1 MAQALADPKPT
12 AIAEAKTTTEKG
24 EEILVKIDQTALI
37 DYFEKRL
44 KEVETKLSEA
54 KVPDGGRGSL
64 ETRLGKNAS
73 ALIEQFRSIK
83 NNKPLTEQWSVVIP
97 NYTSKEVSAHL
108 RDYVFVSEQTQ
119 GEPGDVVYIPYC
131 KDLDFEILAAV
142 GNAFNAETT
151 GLISNLATTLYEAG
165 AWSDIPYDTIEKI
178 DQNLLDVLNS
188 TFAVAA
194 VRAEDKALV
203 LLLEACT
210 ATNFAGDIGRKT
222 GSAKFYAANI
232 STAIGKLLAAGKAVT
247 PNECVLYITAKP
259 YGALLDEL
267 ASSQVIAFARA
278 DIIQKGLVESFLG
291 VGIVIGG
298 YAASQQRT
306 NAATGTMELTFLMRG
321 KRCLALA
328 PKRDLLIETDRQ
340 IKERKLRVTASHTFG
355 KVLLDAKSAVRIW
368 TSQGTMVTGL

>member
-1 MAQALADPKPT
+1 MAQKLEAPSAV
-12 AIAEAKTTTEKG
+12 AEAKAGKEG
-24 EEILVKIDQTALI
+24 EEILVKIDQTALVE
-37 DYFEKRL
+37 YFEKRL

-73 ALIEQFRSIK
+73 ALIEQLRNISKTAI
-83 NNKPLTEQWSVVIP
+83 TEQWSVVIP

-108 RDYVFVSEQTQ
+108 RDFVFVTEQIQ
-119 GEPGDVVYIPYC
+119 GKPGDVVYVPYV

-142 GNAFNAETT
+142 GNAFAGETT
-151 GLISNLATTLYEAG
+151 GLISNLSTTLYEAG
-165 AWSDIPYDTIEKI
+165 AWSDVGYETIEKI
-178 DQNLLDVLNS
+178 DQNLLDVLNE

-210 ATNFAGDIGRKT
+210 NTNFAGDIGRKT
-222 GSAKFYAANI
+222 GSAKFYAANV
-232 STAIGKLLAAGKAVT
+232 SAAIGKLLAAGKAVT
-247 PNECVLYITAKP
+247 PNDCVLYITGKP

-267 ASSQVIAFARA
+267 AASQVVAFARA
-278 DIIQKGLVESFLG
+278 DIIQKGLVESYLG
-291 VGIVIGG
+291 VNIVVGG

-306 NAATGTMELTFLMRG
+306 NAATGTMELAFLMRG

-340 IKERKLRVTASHTFG
+340 IATRKLRVTASHTFG

>member
-1 MAQALADPKPT
+1 MAQKLEAPSAV
-12 AIAEAKTTTEKG
+12 AEAKAGKEG
-24 EEILVKIDQTALI
+24 EEILVKIDQTALVE
-37 DYFEKRL
+37 YFEKRL

-73 ALIEQFRSIK
+73 ALIEQLRTVSK
-83 NNKPLTEQWSVVIP
+83 TALTEQWSVVIP

-108 RDYVFVSEQTQ
+108 RDFVFIAEQTM
-119 GEPGDVVYIPYC
+119 GKPGDVVYVPYV
-131 KDLDFEILAAV
+131 KDLDFEILASV
-142 GNAFNAETT
+142 GAAFAGETT

-232 STAIGKLLAAGKAVT
+232 STAIGKLLAAGKAVA
-247 PNECVLYITAKP
+247 PNECVLYINAKP

-267 ASSQVIAFARA
+267 SASQVVAFARA
-278 DIIQKGLVESFLG
+278 DIIQKGLVESYLG
-291 VGIVIGG
+291 VNLVVGG
-298 YAASQQRT
+298 YSASQQRT
-306 NAATGTMELTFLMRG
+306 NAATGTMELAFLMRG
-321 KRCLALA
+321 NRCLALA

-355 KVLLDAKSAVRIW
+355 KLLLDAKSAVRIW